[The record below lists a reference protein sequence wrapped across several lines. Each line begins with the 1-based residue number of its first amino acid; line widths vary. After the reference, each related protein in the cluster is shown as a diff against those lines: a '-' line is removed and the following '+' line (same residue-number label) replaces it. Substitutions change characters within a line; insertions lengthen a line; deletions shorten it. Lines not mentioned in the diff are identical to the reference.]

1 MAMSDRVRAI
11 FVEHPHRALVRAIL
25 AVAIGLV
32 VAACLPVRVGAA
44 ARVLAGWDATA
55 IAMTALSW
63 WLILHCDVRETR
75 HRAASA
81 DPGRTAVWGLVLTAS
96 AVSLFSTGVVLR
108 MARMLAPEAR
118 DLFVIFCLATVVAS
132 WVLTHSSYALR
143 YAHLYYRDDEEGVG
157 GLIFPSA
164 GAAPPSPTY
173 QDFAYFAFT
182 VGMCFQVSDVVV
194 SSPQIRRAVLG
205 HALLSFAYNTVI
217 LAVALNVVIGL
228 FN

>member
-1 MAMSDRVRAI
+1 MAMSGRMRAI
-11 FVEHPHRALVRAIL
+11 LVEHPHRALVRASLSVL
-25 AVAIGLV
+25 AGLV
-32 VAACLPVRVGAA
+32 AGACLPPRVGVAV
-44 ARVLAGWDATA
+44 RVLAGWDATA
-55 IAMTALSW
+55 IAMIVLSW
-63 WLILHCDVRETR
+63 WLILHCDVRETQ

-108 MARMLAPEAR
+108 MARALAPEAR

-132 WVLTHSSYALR
+132 WILTHSAYALR
-143 YAHLYYRDDEEGVG
+143 YAHLYYRDDDEGVG
-157 GLIFPSA
+157 GLTFPSA
-164 GAAPPSPTY
+164 GAQPPSPSY
-173 QDFAYFAFT
+173 EDFAYFAFT
-182 VGMCFQVSDVVV
+182 VGMCFQVSDVAVT
-194 SSPQIRRAVLG
+194 SPQIRRAVLG